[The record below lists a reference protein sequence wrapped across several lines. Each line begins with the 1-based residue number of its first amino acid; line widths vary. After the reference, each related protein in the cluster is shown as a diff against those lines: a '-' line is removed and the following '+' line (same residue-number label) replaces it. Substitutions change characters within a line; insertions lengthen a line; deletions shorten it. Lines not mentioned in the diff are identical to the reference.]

1 MQSRDPEVRCSMV
14 RVEALEGDND
24 FIAQFTCT
32 AGSRTEHFGLVGH
45 EFISNGK
52 VDVVV
57 PLDTGSVVDD
67 IIAFGAASGLADGIP
82 RFIRSFAISMV
93 NMLDDGK
100 PLFDQTTFVVV
111 DTKTAYALA
120 FVTTPGPVPPVPY
133 DGHVVLA
140 SKFSN
145 AFDYSGADAGNDN
158 ASR

>member
-1 MQSRDPEVRCSMV
+1 MQSRDPEVHCSMV
-14 RVEALEGDND
+14 RLEALEGDND

-45 EFISNGK
+45 EFISAGK

-57 PLDTGSVVDD
+57 PLDTGSIVDD
-67 IIAFGAASGLADGIP
+67 IIAFAAASGISDGIP
-82 RFIRSFAISMV
+82 RFIRSFTVSLV

-111 DTKTAYALA
+111 DTKTAYALG
-120 FVTTPGPVPPVPY
+120 FVTTTGPMPPAPY
-133 DGHVVLA
+133 DGHVVLG